1 MEIIKT
7 NFDDVSGLVED
18 ILKNQKEAVL
28 YTVSDQYCA
37 VVGSNGGASIS
48 AIKNAGIKCVEIN
61 HEGGT
66 IVISPGDIDIG
77 IFTKGYAGRDYR
89 DRLVDKLLTKLAEK
103 SYWAA
108 CVDNDILVDGKKV
121 VGFGSRMFGGILY
134 TAIHIS
140 VNIDLDLIRKI
151 CTKPMQKT
159 PDGLINYQINTK
171 DVLEILSDIFS
182 VDEFI
187 E

>member
-7 NFDDVSGLVED
+7 NFDDVPEQVAG
-18 ILKNQKEAVL
+18 IIKHQKETVL
-28 YTVSDQYCA
+28 YTVADQHCA
-37 VVGSNGGASIS
+37 VIGSNGGADAT
-48 AIKNAGIKCVEIN
+48 AIEDAGIKCVQIN

-77 IFTKGYAGRDYR
+77 IFTRGYGGKEYR
-89 DRLVDKLLTKLAEK
+89 DKLINGLLKKLTDK
-103 SYWAA
+103 SYRAA

-121 VGFGSRMFGGILY
+121 VGFGSRMFGDILY

-140 VNIDLDLIRKI
+140 VNVDLDLIQKI

-159 PDGLINYQINTK
+159 PDGLINYQINTT
-171 DVLEILSDIFS
+171 DVLMLLSDVFGQ
-182 VDEFI
+182 DLR
-187 E
+187 

>member
-7 NFDDVSGLVED
+7 NFDEVSGLVED

-37 VVGSNGGASIS
+37 VIGSNGGASAS
-48 AIKNAGIKCVEIN
+48 AIKDAGIKCVQIN

-66 IVISPGDIDIG
+66 IIISPGDIDIG
-77 IFTKGYAGRDYR
+77 IFTKGYSGRDYR
-89 DRLVDKLLTKLAEK
+89 DKLVDKLLAKLAEK

-108 CVDNDILVDGKKV
+108 CIDNDILIDGKKV
-121 VGFGSRMFGGILY
+121 VGFGSRMFGDILY

-140 VNIDLDLIRKI
+140 INIDLDLIQKI

-159 PDGLINYQINTK
+159 PDGLINYQINAT
-171 DVLEILSDIFS
+171 DILMMLSEVLGQDI
-182 VDEFI
+182 E
-187 E
+187 